1 MYVLC
6 GSGYER
12 ASVGSMAEESTVCD
26 LKGLKNQLEGLLSRY
41 SRDELCSDTERFC
54 SDFCT
59 LVEEHAARFR
69 LPLPQLRVLEI
80 ALCYFTRA
88 SSCFPAN
95 CDPALQ
101 TISRLALSVFELLL
115 FFKQEDFS
123 KEPLERFTATFQECH
138 LVLAKHQNLHLLQV
152 QRFFGGGGPWASPVL
167 QGILSQSGLPQHE
180 VDAYIGSELPIFFE
194 LRVHFLLSRSR
205 LGEAAALAKRCA
217 RHPSAGQHLFF
228 LQVYLTQLH
237 KTSQQDCLH
246 TEVADVSGKDAVH
259 ILCSLESEEKDELLL
274 ALSSAFL
281 SQQLRR
287 GDMYYLGDLVLV
299 WTNLHSRL
307 KTPPQVF
314 LAECRQLMKSA
325 TNVKSIFPFIRAVL
339 QNVGEAGVQF
349 CVELCANALQARLPC
364 DVNTKSLIY
373 KTIAGL
379 LPNDLEVCRACA
391 LLVFFQERTV
401 ESYKM
406 VYLLYLLPD
415 QEYHVEDGPIRN
427 HVRFETLQVLK
438 KDLLFDPEFWNLIT
452 LRTNCLKLMSK
463 KVVSA
468 ALEEVMEDKWIS
480 KYCAKDPA
488 PRSGC
493 RAKDKSNVLS
503 VAKKRHQNQTG
514 SDAASKRL
522 KTGAGKTRL
531 DDAKRKG
538 GRALQE
544 SSPRSLR
551 RSFWQLD
558 RIHGGVAL
566 RYEDQRRTT
575 RLSEKNPPKRR
586 IRKPRWLLED
596 SGALEENLPLR
607 IKRNG
612 LKRGKCLNV
621 LKRSKMGSMKNSAK
635 PLVTSRLRANHQNGF
650 PSVPVTPP
658 SPPQVIL
665 ELSLPDNELMAT
677 FTEDACSRPRGF
689 PQVLFYKP
697 TVKRASAPSPEKT
710 VHGKEVILRAR
721 DPSAFVQLL
730 HCYARRQKGKG
741 PSSHAHGSVS
751 TITRSS
757 LQVSPPKDSPRD
769 QAAETGVL
777 KARSSKPPTQ
787 KGSGAREATEEN
799 VLLQTPTDPQSSSKA
814 ETSHT
819 PKPPEAPPISAAKP
833 SEDVEMKVTIASPS
847 PVSDPVSKPQSEEK
861 KPQTTK
867 ASEAHHPIRIH
878 VSNAADP
885 VLCGDGE
892 ELLRTSPSS
901 PTQVLEKSSTEHE
914 PRDGNNSTARLSDP
928 EVSHDPSLQDRTDVS
943 AQPEGA
949 KEVPELSLERGPPE
963 DSTSGEPETE
973 LSSPE
978 EPTPFFAS
986 QLQNIKEE
994 DTPHE
999 IGFDGPES
1007 SELKETFPES
1017 EESRLE
1023 YCCIF
1028 CEKDFK
1034 GCRVV
1039 AHAMFHY
1046 RRDECMFCGTVFT
1059 DDLLAMIHLS
1069 DHIEKLKR
1077 LKAPPAPDDDAKD
1090 SPAKAKT
1097 SNASSGSG
1105 KRGRPRKSS
1114 TSEKRTDSGPSE
1126 PRTLRSDDKQSPKQQ
1141 TPHRVNG
1148 HMSKKIS
1155 RLRRSVDTKEE
1166 PVQQEI
1172 SQEHPGSEAGS
1183 SASVGA
1189 ARKSPF
1195 LKEEKKM
1202 ESAKVRKK
1210 PQTDKK
1216 SVDPPE
1222 KACCP
1227 VDGCSWSADISKN
1240 RVAPLYHALEEHYG
1254 DTRSLEVAF
1263 RVGNGKCSIC
1273 SRVMFSFQHFL
1284 HHVGRHRDSPR
1295 HPCLHQGC
1303 QARFKSGMEMRRHA
1317 RKHSPLQA
1325 VCCLP
1330 GCSQLFICLWA
1341 LNLHEKDHFSAR
1353 PAKPDKIV
1361 QAAAGRKRCSSDD
1374 TTENPA
1380 ASEEPSGKC
1389 RQERDES
1396 PLREDAEAQKNLCSQ
1411 EEPEL
1416 PSVPRLRLRR
1426 SSPEAPPSLMLKH
1439 LSKVRRKLK
1448 KLKTK
1453 RRGRP
1458 LKASKAT
1465 KDENAPADRNPS
1477 KVETAKSSAA
1487 DANRLRVTRLR
1498 DHRKPPSTTLKLK
1511 TQPAK
1516 RHKVRN
1522 HQTLS
1527 NTSEMKTKSDE
1538 RPAKKLA
1545 SSAAPHHDAKAPS
1558 CDVPPNPPGLT
1569 VAEQQSHKILPTTA
1583 EKKSQ
1588 KMLPTVA
1595 GKKPQKILPTG
1606 VEKKSQKILP
1616 TTAEK
1621 KSQKIL
1627 PTTAEKKSQKILP
1640 TTTEKKSQKILP
1652 TTTEKKSQ
1660 KIPPTTAEKKSGSK
1674 ETTKVKE
1681 DKEKISA
1688 PKKGKLELL
1697 HQDDSTEAALSQKD
1711 VSSADTSPSAAPQ
1724 DIQQK
1729 EKPATSEKQAEPN
1742 KDKSKKKSK
1751 DGATP
1756 AAIQT
1761 ESPGG
1766 HTPETDMPGST
1777 HTMNGKA
1784 SAELR
1789 KTSVCNKTL
1798 ALYSKKPYLRVPP
1811 TAYLDEKYT
1820 AMPKRRKTSFP
1831 PPPANETFLEKTSTL
1846 APRQRCA
1853 KCFATFTCSE
1863 ELQTHLQR
1871 QNCSTLFGFDSD
1883 DEDGHS

>member
-1 MYVLC
+1 
-6 GSGYER
+6 
-12 ASVGSMAEESTVCD
+12 
-26 LKGLKNQLEGLLSRY
+26 
-41 SRDELCSDTERFC
+41 
-54 SDFCT
+54 
-59 LVEEHAARFR
+59 
-69 LPLPQLRVLEI
+69 LRVLEI

-167 QGILSQSGLPQHE
+167 QGILSQS

-246 TEVADVSGKDAVH
+246 TEVGLLLQSGDAVH

-287 GDMYYLGDLVLV
+287 GDMYYLG
-299 WTNLHSRL
+299 RL

-325 TNVKSIFPFIRAVL
+325 TNVKSIFPFIR
-339 QNVGEAGVQF
+339 VGEAGVQF

-480 KYCAKDPA
+480 KYCAKDP
-488 PRSGC
+488 
-493 RAKDKSNVLS
+493 
-503 VAKKRHQNQTG
+503 
-514 SDAASKRL
+514 
-522 KTGAGKTRL
+522 
-531 DDAKRKG
+531 
-538 GRALQE
+538 
-544 SSPRSLR
+544 
-551 RSFWQLD
+551 
-558 RIHGGVAL
+558 
-566 RYEDQRRTT
+566 
-575 RLSEKNPPKRR
+575 
-586 IRKPRWLLED
+586 
-596 SGALEENLPLR
+596 
-607 IKRNG
+607 
-612 LKRGKCLNV
+612 
-621 LKRSKMGSMKNSAK
+621 
-635 PLVTSRLRANHQNGF
+635 
-650 PSVPVTPP
+650 
-658 SPPQVIL
+658 
-665 ELSLPDNELMAT
+665 
-677 FTEDACSRPRGF
+677 
-689 PQVLFYKP
+689 
-697 TVKRASAPSPEKT
+697 
-710 VHGKEVILRAR
+710 
-721 DPSAFVQLL
+721 
-730 HCYARRQKGKG
+730 
-741 PSSHAHGSVS
+741 
-751 TITRSS
+751 
-757 LQVSPPKDSPRD
+757 
-769 QAAETGVL
+769 
-777 KARSSKPPTQ
+777 
-787 KGSGAREATEEN
+787 
-799 VLLQTPTDPQSSSKA
+799 
-814 ETSHT
+814 
-819 PKPPEAPPISAAKP
+819 
-833 SEDVEMKVTIASPS
+833 
-847 PVSDPVSKPQSEEK
+847 
-861 KPQTTK
+861 
-867 ASEAHHPIRIH
+867 
-878 VSNAADP
+878 
-885 VLCGDGE
+885 
-892 ELLRTSPSS
+892 
-901 PTQVLEKSSTEHE
+901 
-914 PRDGNNSTARLSDP
+914 
-928 EVSHDPSLQDRTDVS
+928 
-943 AQPEGA
+943 
-949 KEVPELSLERGPPE
+949 LSLERGPPE

-973 LSSPE
+973 LS
-978 EPTPFFAS
+978 
-986 QLQNIKEE
+986 N
-994 DTPHE
+994 TPHE

-1380 ASEEPSGKC
+1380 ASEE
-1389 RQERDES
+1389 
-1396 PLREDAEAQKNLCSQ
+1396 
-1411 EEPEL
+1411 
-1416 PSVPRLRLRR
+1416 
-1426 SSPEAPPSLMLKH
+1426 
-1439 LSKVRRKLK
+1439 
-1448 KLKTK
+1448 
-1453 RRGRP
+1453 
-1458 LKASKAT
+1458 
-1465 KDENAPADRNPS
+1465 
-1477 KVETAKSSAA
+1477 
-1487 DANRLRVTRLR
+1487 
-1498 DHRKPPSTTLKLK
+1498 
-1511 TQPAK
+1511 
-1516 RHKVRN
+1516 N

-1558 CDVPPNPPGLT
+1558 CD
-1569 VAEQQSHKILPTTA
+1569 
-1583 EKKSQ
+1583 
-1588 KMLPTVA
+1588 
-1595 GKKPQKILPTG
+1595 
-1606 VEKKSQKILP
+1606 
-1616 TTAEK
+1616 
-1621 KSQKIL
+1621 
-1627 PTTAEKKSQKILP
+1627 
-1640 TTTEKKSQKILP
+1640 
-1652 TTTEKKSQ
+1652 
-1660 KIPPTTAEKKSGSK
+1660 
-1674 ETTKVKE
+1674 
-1681 DKEKISA
+1681 
-1688 PKKGKLELL
+1688 
-1697 HQDDSTEAALSQKD
+1697 
-1711 VSSADTSPSAAPQ
+1711 
-1724 DIQQK
+1724 
-1729 EKPATSEKQAEPN
+1729 
-1742 KDKSKKKSK
+1742 SK

-1883 DEDGHS
+1883 DEDGEFALTSLYIYSICFFSHDFLSTFSNHSLHSCEILTCFFCNKLRLFSLLTLQCSSS